1 MHQFLESL
9 IWLRRECLKTPMT
22 TLDLPMTANTAAIHT
37 DRIMQCNHM
46 HICVVI
52 RSYVATLC
60 ITMCYVCIYKD
71 LSTSLASYLSPT
83 IPTQ

>member
-1 MHQFLESL
+1 
-9 IWLRRECLKTPMT
+9 
-22 TLDLPMTANTAAIHT
+22 MTANTAAIHT

-46 HICVVI
+46 HTCVVI

-71 LSTSLASYLSPT
+71 LSTSLASYLCLPQSLLSKYT
-83 IPTQ
+83 TRYNDNILI